1 MSHSHLTLEERIVIE
16 LFVHMGLSCRKIA
29 TYLDRSHT
37 SVCRELRRNSFP
49 KVATPTRQ
57 QSAAPRKDVQCRGYG
72 RKPQRACQK
81 QKGRPHPMTESAFDA
96 FHHGPVS
103 WRRRSEPSGVL

>member
-1 MSHSHLTLEERIVIE
+1 MSHSHLTLEERVVIE

-49 KVATPTRQ
+49 KVATQPDSRAPHPEKTYNAVAMAGSHNGHAKNRK
-57 QSAAPRKDVQCRGYG
+57 AAPIQ
-72 RKPQRACQK
+72 
-81 QKGRPHPMTESAFDA
+81 
-96 FHHGPVS
+96 
-103 WRRRSEPSGVL
+103 